1 MPSKSR
7 GFTLIEIM
15 LVMVIIGC
23 AVGVVVLSMP
33 GVGSRDDGD
42 IKTQSERLQALVSQV
57 AEQAMLEGRTIG
69 LRIDPTG
76 YQFMVRQKK
85 STDQAVTTE
94 SANSNQIATAWED
107 QVWVR
112 YEKDKLRTNATFP
125 EGTEVDL
132 ELGGLALDN
141 EENRVGLEK
150 VDWFSQR
157 DETNPEPQIL
167 LLPGGEIT
175 PFELTLTPPTDENAN
190 AQDKNYIQ
198 LRGDETGQVRVLTRA
213 EVETEEKE

>member
-23 AVGVVVLSMP
+23 AVGIVVLSMP
-33 GVGSRDDGD
+33 GVGSQGDGD
-42 IKTQSERLQALVSQV
+42 IKTQSERLQALVSQI

-69 LRIDPTG
+69 LRVDKSG
-76 YQFMVRQKK
+76 YQFMVRQQK
-85 STDQAVTTE
+85 SADQAVTTE
-94 SANSNQIATAWED
+94 SNQVATAWDD
-107 QVWVR
+107 QVWVN
-112 YEKDKLRTNATFP
+112 YEKEKLLTKATFP
-125 EGTEVDL
+125 EGTEVEL

-141 EENRVGLEK
+141 EENRVGLDK

-175 PFELTLTPPTDENAN
+175 PFQLTLTPPVDEDAN
-190 AQDKNYIQ
+190 ELDKNYIQ
-198 LRGDETGQVRVLTRA
+198 LRGDETGQVRVLTRS
-213 EVETEEKE
+213 EVEAEAKE

>member
-1 MPSKSR
+1 MPRKSR

-23 AVGVVVLSMP
+23 AVGIVVLSMP
-33 GVGSRDDGD
+33 GVGSQGDGD
-42 IKTQSERLQALVSQV
+42 IKTQSERLQALVSQI

-69 LRIDPTG
+69 LRVDKSG
-76 YQFMVRQKK
+76 YQFMVRQQK
-85 STDQAVTTE
+85 SADQAVTTE
-94 SANSNQIATAWED
+94 SNQVATAWDD
-107 QVWVR
+107 QVWVN
-112 YEKDKLRTNATFP
+112 YEKEKLLTKATVP
-125 EGTEVDL
+125 EGTEVEL

-175 PFELTLTPPTDENAN
+175 PFQLTLTPPVDEDAN
-190 AQDKNYIQ
+190 ELDKNYIQ

-213 EVETEEKE
+213 EVEAEAKE